1 MKKVAA
7 IVVTYNRKKLLLE
20 NIKALL
26 AQTYRDLDILIIDNC
41 STDGTKDA
49 IQEYIKNK
57 SIIYVNTGSNLGG
70 AGGFQYGIK
79 YASKNNYD
87 NVWVMDDDGMP
98 TPTALEELMKA
109 DKYLKGNYGYLSSK
123 TLWKDGKIC
132 TMNVQRKNLINFH
145 LCTNQHKH
153 LFRIIPTTNFNKKI
167 K

>member
-26 AQTYRDLDILIIDNC
+26 AQTYRNLDILIIDNC

-70 AGGFQYGIK
+70 DGGFQY
-79 YASKNNYD
+79 
-87 NVWVMDDDGMP
+87 
-98 TPTALEELMKA
+98 
-109 DKYLKGNYGYLSSK
+109 
-123 TLWKDGKIC
+123 
-132 TMNVQRKNLINFH
+132 
-145 LCTNQHKH
+145 
-153 LFRIIPTTNFNKKI
+153 
-167 K
+167 